1 MGQQQRDQ
9 LTAWIHLSII
19 MVVAAGVVLATSQ
32 SGFAAG
38 NVTVNVQSDNKKNI
52 RITGDDADN
61 NIEIV
66 SDRRAN
72 KITVTGL
79 NGTKV
84 NGQREDTIS
93 TLGKAAVVVAMRRG
107 DDLLS
112 FEADDHL
119 FWNIFMQNG
128 NDKFE
133 TVGTAC
139 KVKKLRLQM
148 ENGNDTTRI
157 HDCHADTLLRLDGGS
172 GNDSLYAS
180 LLDGTP
186 ISIRRYESKEVSTV
200 SLKST
205 FDKGTDGW
213 TMVGDALGAYE
224 GTDGDLNLQPFFASN
239 EGNPGGAISAIDG
252 GRQISFYFQA
262 PPRFLGNQVRHYG
275 DYLEYDVKFSGPGT
289 VGGTPDVVLAGGGL
303 TLVIDLSPNPTTEWM
318 SYRVRLHK
326 SAGWRISNAR
336 TGEKATR
343 TDIQNVLKNL
353 SVLRIRGEYTNQI
366 DVGFLDNVRIRR
378 D

>member
-1 MGQQQRDQ
+1 MGQQQRYQ
-9 LTAWIHLSII
+9 PTAWIHFSLI
-19 MVVAAGVVLATSQ
+19 MVVGVVLATSQ
-32 SGFAAG
+32 SGLAAG
-38 NVTVNVQSDNKKNI
+38 DVTVNVQRDDRNNI

-61 NIEIV
+61 HIDIV
-66 SDRRAN
+66 SDRNAN
-72 KITVTGL
+72 KITITGL

-84 NGQREDTIS
+84 NGQRTDTIS
-93 TLGKAAVVVAMRRG
+93 TSGRAAVVIAMRRG
-107 DDLLS
+107 DDSIS
-112 FEADDHL
+112 FEADDRL

-128 NDKFE
+128 NDTFE

-139 KVKKLRLQM
+139 KVKKLQLQM

-157 HDCHADTLLRLDGGS
+157 HDCHVDTLLQLDGGS

-186 ISIRRYESKEVSTV
+186 ISIRSYESKKVSTV
-200 SLKST
+200 ALKST
-205 FDKGTDGW
+205 FDKGTEGW

-224 GTDGDLNLQPFFASN
+224 GNDGDLNLQPLFTSN
-239 EGNPGGAISAIDG
+239 EGNPGGAIYAIDG

-303 TLVIDLSPNPTTEWM
+303 TLVIDLSPHPTTEWM
-318 SYRVRLHK
+318 SYRVRLHT

-336 TGEKATR
+336 TGTKATR
-343 TDIQNVLKNL
+343 TDIQKVLKNL